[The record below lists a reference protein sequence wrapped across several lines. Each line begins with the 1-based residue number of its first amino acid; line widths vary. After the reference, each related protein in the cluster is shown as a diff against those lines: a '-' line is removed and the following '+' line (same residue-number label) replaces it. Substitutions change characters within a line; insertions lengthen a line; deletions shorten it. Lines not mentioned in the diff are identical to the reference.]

1 MEGTQQILGVLFV
14 LALLGGT
21 LWWLRSTGLAQF
33 GLKGP
38 GGSGKQRSMKV
49 VERLPLTPQH
59 SLHLVDVA
67 GRTVVIATSPSGCA
81 ILDHLPRSAGDGRT
95 SP

>member
-21 LWWLRSTGLAQF
+21 LWWLRSRGLAQF

-38 GGSGKQRSMKV
+38 GGSGRQRSMKV

-59 SLHLVDVA
+59 SLHLVEVE
-67 GRTVVIATSPSGCA
+67 GRKVVIATSPGGCA
-81 ILDHLPRSAGDGRT
+81 ILDHLPQSASEGRT
-95 SP
+95 NS